1 MGCTWAPQQRK
12 STLLHYC
19 ERICSM
25 ASGTAVSRLAA
36 LGIVLPVPACMHFAI
51 NLCVL
56 CTIHKSHEFVSP
68 SCKLCTVCHHRF
80 PHVYFC
86 FKCCLRHS
94 ISFRSPF
101 FFDPSLLTAFISCA
115 GNLIFISGQLCTVDG
130 KIADQHKGKV
140 GTSEGCVTQE
150 EA

>member
-1 MGCTWAPQQRK
+1 
-12 STLLHYC
+12 
-19 ERICSM
+19 M

-51 NLCVL
+51 NACVL
-56 CTIHKSHEFVSP
+56 CTCLIIFQPQLQITCRMSSQVP
-68 SCKLCTVCHHRF
+68 SF
-80 PHVYFC
+80 YFC
-86 FKCCLRHS
+86 SKSCLRHS
-94 ISFRSPF
+94 IAFRSPF
-101 FFDPSLLTAFISCA
+101 FFDQLLLTTFIA

-130 KIADQHKGKV
+130 KIPDQHKGKV

>member
-1 MGCTWAPQQRK
+1 MNSSAPVAN
-12 STLLHYC
+12 Y
-19 ERICSM
+19 
-25 ASGTAVSRLAA
+25 
-36 LGIVLPVPACMHFAI
+36 VPYVITGSPMFI
-51 NLCVL
+51 
-56 CTIHKSHEFVSP
+56 FVSSAVFDIP
-68 SCKLCTVCHHRF
+68 F
-80 PHVYFC
+80 
-86 FKCCLRHS
+86 
-94 ISFRSPF
+94 SFRSPF